1 VGDKVKVKVDAAG
14 LTNPIWSVAKAAP
27 GDEVELSVT
36 TKPLTAGQSVEIQI
50 SNDDALIAAL
60 TKLTVAGTKRTA
72 KWLVPSFPGSARLTF
87 TAVLREAPTP
97 ANGHVT
103 SRGRVRSGTLVVPGF
118 KVSIASMDAAFAPG
132 VETLRLKIQLENPG
146 GYNVEGAIMIWGE
159 RYPGDAALYSEKIT
173 TNTVSGEL
181 DWNFWDGKANAGL
194 LAGKLISP
202 EFSPYR
208 VQVML
213 WPVGKLSAV
222 CTAERGFEV
231 AIESVE
237 LRIQEGL
244 PQAVKDTLDTFLG
257 VGTRTTQ
264 GTYPS
269 TGRLPL
275 PGEEARMRIPCAG
288 HSPNGDPLGQGGDL
302 VESPYFADKST
313 PRWKRDLAGMSRPEL
328 PLEIEPR
335 LRSRDPAIHP
345 SGRFAKEA
353 VGPLRI
359 EVFADD
365 PYVDPPLFA
374 ASTLRH
380 VYLKNALHKVKLGTD
395 TSPVHKG
402 TAAVIGF
409 WQARHVISTAGNGA
423 VDLATLDADFVYAMG
438 KKELTVYLGRAK
450 LQVGAAGSGA
460 DCEEISPTHLQIRSA
475 LATSNAVVWI
485 VRSDATT
492 IGDPTYSDLAGW
504 RNFPPGANCHV
515 HYGGVRGTAPW
526 DLFRKDF
533 SKTAHRAIIGSGA
546 PFPYTASINLDPDG
560 VGAASERVETNAL
573 GSGDHQGLAGV
584 LFSPSFIAGDSYVLG
599 AATATVPYAR
609 TLGYL
614 SDRPRMMARTGPL
627 TVWRVMTLETS
638 LRAADPGTNG
648 YPANVGSLPEAATFA
663 ASTVYYGN
671 GINMNFEVINK
682 EMANFF
688 NEWEVARP
696 LGWGGNVPVHRDIT
710 TAEYIKA
717 HDAAVAGVDGGVP
730 IRVAAN
736 ITNFFVQFDH
746 FRAKL
751 PPGIPEKAAAGIAT
765 RVAALP
771 ANTTS
776 VQAMTA
782 AAAALGTHSDDD
794 PSIPVFDGDGG
805 AAAYAGWIDGT
816 TLSITKK
823 ILEALTPSRE
833 RPLVMNVVRWPEYF
847 PAALWV
853 NGAPIGGTYVN
864 ADPGSIRWL
873 QWNGWSLGGGQSFFI
888 NGRLDPGVFPHE
900 MAHTLQLAHFT
911 AGDFNWKHHH
921 LPWPDCLMSYG
932 HTRGY
937 IPRPIGAVGPVGAG
951 TTVETGWPDVVP
963 AVMPP
968 NARQPSNP
976 PAAPGSPTIA
986 ITVFPTAAHPQ
997 LTGKG
1002 ELCGKCGLKLRGWKE
1017 EALPVAWPHPDL
1029 F

>member
-1 VGDKVKVKVDAAG
+1 MGDNVKVKVDAAG
-14 LTNPIWSVAKAAP
+14 LTNPTWSVAKAGQ

-36 TKPLTAGQSVEIQI
+36 TKPLTAGQSVELQI
-50 SNDDALIAAL
+50 SHDGALIAVL
-60 TKLTVAGTKRTA
+60 TKLTVAGAKRTA

-103 SRGRVRSGTLVVPGF
+103 SRGRARSGALVVDGF
-118 KVSIASMDAAFAPG
+118 KVAIASMDAAFVPG
-132 VETLRLKIQLENPG
+132 VEKLHVTMQLENPG
-146 GYNVEGAIMIWGE
+146 EYNVEGAIMIWGE
-159 RYPGDAALYSEKIT
+159 RYPGDSALYTENIQTSWM
-173 TNTVSGEL
+173 SGEE
-181 DWNFWDGKANAGL
+181 DWTWNGKASAGL

-208 VQVML
+208 VQVLL
-213 WPVGKLSAV
+213 WPAGKPSAE
-222 CTAERGFEV
+222 CMAERNFEV

-237 LRIQEGL
+237 LRIQAGL

-275 PGEEARMRIPCAG
+275 PGEEARMRIPCSG
-288 HSPNGDPLGQGGDL
+288 HSRNGDPLGQGGDL
-302 VESPYFADKST
+302 VESPYFADQST
-313 PRWKRDLAGMSRPEL
+313 PRWQRDLAGMSRPEL

-335 LRSRDPAIHP
+335 LRSREPASYP

-365 PYVDPPLFA
+365 PYVDPPVLA
-374 ASTLRH
+374 TSTLRH
-380 VYLKNALHKVKLGTD
+380 AYLKNALHKVKLGTD
-395 TSPVHKG
+395 THPVHKG

-423 VDLATLDADFVYAMG
+423 VHLATLDADFVYAMG
-438 KKELTVYLGRAK
+438 KEELTVYLGRAK
-450 LQVGAAGSGA
+450 LQVGAAGSGS

-504 RNFPPGANCHV
+504 RNFPPGANCHA
-515 HYGGVRGTAPW
+515 HYGGVRGKAPW

-533 SKTAHRAIIGSGA
+533 SKSSARAIIGSGA

-614 SDRPRMMARTGPL
+614 SDRPRTMASTGPL
-627 TVWRVMTLETS
+627 TVWRVMTVETS

-648 YPANVGSLPEAATFA
+648 YPANVGGLPEAAASA
-663 ASTVYYGN
+663 ATYYGN

-688 NEWEVARP
+688 NEWEVAHP
-696 LGWGGNVPVHRDIT
+696 PGSGGNASVHRDIT

-746 FRAKL
+746 FRVQL
-751 PPGIPEKAAAGIAT
+751 PPGTPEKAAPGIAT
-765 RVAALP
+765 IVAALP
-771 ANTTS
+771 AKTTS

-794 PSIPVFDGDGG
+794 PSIPVYDGDGG

-816 TLSITKK
+816 TQSITKK
-823 ILEALTPSRE
+823 ILEVLTPSKE
-833 RPLVMNVVRWPEYF
+833 RPLVMNVVRWPEYY
-847 PAALWV
+847 PATLWV

-864 ADPGSIRWL
+864 AVPGSVRGF
-873 QWNGWSLGGGQSFFI
+873 QWNGWSLGGGQSFFV
-888 NGRLDPGVFPHE
+888 NGHLDVGVFSHE
-900 MAHTLQLAHFT
+900 MGHSLQLAHFI
-911 AGDFNWKHHH
+911 ALDFNWKHHH
-921 LPWPDCLMSYG
+921 ISWPECLMSYG
-932 HTRGY
+932 GVRGY
-937 IPRPIGAVGPVGAG
+937 IRRPHGAVGPIGAG
-951 TTVETGWPDVVP
+951 ATVETGWPDVVP

-968 NARQPSNP
+968 GAVWPSAPQP
-976 PAAPGSPTIA
+976 APGSPTIE
-986 ITVFPTAAHPQ
+986 ITVLATAAHPPQ
-997 LTGKG
+997 PGKG

-1017 EALPVAWPHPDL
+1017 EVLPIAWPHPDL